1 MGTADIEIEIPG
13 FADLDISTVCTD
25 YTGTLSLKG
34 ELIHGVKQRLRRLA
48 KKVDIYVITSDTR
61 GTVRKQLEKV
71 LPLKGL
77 DGNDPDGKKSD
88 AKEYLTLI
96 KPAGSEAHDIQK
108 KKYLRQI
115 VEQRGIGLQN
125 VAVFGNGRNDRL
137 WLQEVKNRHGLAIAV
152 DVGEGCAIEAMN
164 NAHIFISGICN
175 ALDLL
180 LDMVRLKST
189 LRTK

>member
-1 MGTADIEIEIPG
+1 MQIEIPG
-13 FADLDISTVCTD
+13 FVDLHIQAICTD
-25 YTGTLSLKG
+25 YTGTLSLKC
-34 ELIHGVKQRLRRLA
+34 ELIKGVKRRLRRLA

-61 GTVRKQLEKV
+61 ETARKELEKV

-77 DGNDPDGKKSD
+77 DGNDLDGNKSD

-108 KKYLRQI
+108 KRYLRQI
-115 VEQRGIGLQN
+115 VKQKHVPVEN

-137 WLQEVKNRHGLAIAV
+137 WLEEVKNNRGLAIAV
-152 DVGEGCAIEAMN
+152 DVGEGCAMEAMI

-175 ALDLL
+175 AMDLL
-180 LDMVRLKST
+180 LDLARLKAT